1 VTLGAEIAITLN
13 TGSEV
18 ISGSTRLK
26 AGTAQKIALNSLS
39 SAIMVRLNKVYG
51 NLMVDLQPT
60 NVKLMR
66 RAVSLTM
73 RATGADEETAR
84 ATLAASNHQVKVAIV
99 AILNGVGVDVAA
111 RRLAAANGSV
121 RLALAEPG

>member
-1 VTLGAEIAITLN
+1 
-13 TGSEV
+13 
-18 ISGSTRLK
+18 
-26 AGTAQKIALNSLS
+26 
-39 SAIMVRLNKVYG
+39 MVRLNKVYG

-84 ATLAASNHQVKVAIV
+84 ATLAKCGHQVKVAIV
-99 AILNGVGVDVAA
+99 AILNDVDVAVA
-111 RRLAAANGSV
+111 AKRLAAASGSV
-121 RLALAEPG
+121 RQAIAHAPPRDEAA